1 MSLKNLKDIVINIL
15 KEVPATRN
23 SDRILYDAVCNSL
36 GIDTKKVSVWELM
49 HDKNAPSTESVR
61 RSRQKA
67 QAEFPELRATPQV
80 QAYRDRQEKLYLD
93 FARGRA

>member
-1 MSLKNLKDIVINIL
+1 MSLNNLKNIVIHLL

-61 RSRQKA
+61 RARQKA
-67 QAEFPELRATPQV
+67 QAEFPELKAVIEV
-80 QAYRDRQEKLYLD
+80 QRYRERQERIYLD

>member
-1 MSLKNLKDIVINIL
+1 MVQYKKSDIVINLL

-49 HDKNAPSTESVR
+49 HDANAPSTESVR
-61 RSRQKA
+61 RTRQKA
-67 QAEFPELRATPQV
+67 QAEHPELRAAPQV
-80 QAYRDRQEKLYLD
+80 QRYRERQERIYLD
-93 FARGRA
+93 FARGQA